1 MAKRLNEEV
10 SLKDLLQNFIVT
22 NKLEKGIDAVMVK
35 DAWGK
40 IMGNGVNS
48 YTQEIVYKN
57 NTLYVYLTSSVLRE
71 ELSMGKEKIVKL
83 LNEELG
89 KEVIQHVVL
98 R

>member
-1 MAKRLNEEV
+1 MAKRLNEEI
-10 SLKDLLQNFIVT
+10 SLKDLLQNFIVS

-35 DAWGK
+35 EAWEK
-40 IMGNGVNS
+40 IMGNGVNA
-48 YTQEIVYKN
+48 YTQEVVYKN
-57 NTLYVYLTSSVLRE
+57 NTLYVYLNSSVLRE
-71 ELSMGKEKIVKL
+71 ELSMGKEKILKL

>member
-10 SLKDLLQNFIVT
+10 SLKDLLQTFIVT

-35 DAWGK
+35 EAWEK

-89 KEVIQHVVL
+89 KEVIQHVVP